1 MGNTIMVHKQPIGP
15 PKSVGGHAEGA
26 VDAGV
31 VAVIVVGYLVSFPS
45 VGLLP
50 FELFLFQNLLLVSCR
65 RHFLCE
71 SFLMNAVLHFFFA
84 LFFIPITPSSL
95 FGSFAFLL
103 GR

>member
-45 VGLLP
+45 VGLSRSNFSFSKP
-50 FELFLFQNLLLVSCR
+50 FSCFLV

-71 SFLMNAVLHFFFA
+71 SFLMNAVLHFFFRPV
-84 LFFIPITPSSL
+84 FHSND
-95 FGSFAFLL
+95 AF
-103 GR
+103 

>member
-1 MGNTIMVHKQPIGP
+1 M
-15 PKSVGGHAEGA
+15 GGHAEGA

-71 SFLMNAVLHFFFA
+71 SFLMNAVLNLILLPCFLYQLRLLAF
-84 LFFIPITPSSL
+84 LVVSL
-95 FGSFAFLL
+95 FCLVGDASSHFLEL
-103 GR
+103 CEL